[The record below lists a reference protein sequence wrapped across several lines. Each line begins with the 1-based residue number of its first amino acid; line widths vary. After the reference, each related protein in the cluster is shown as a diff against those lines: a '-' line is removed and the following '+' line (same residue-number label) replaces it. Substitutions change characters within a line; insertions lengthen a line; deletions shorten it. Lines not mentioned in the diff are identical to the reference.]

1 MEKLKKAIDAAAQA
15 FIVAFIRTYQ
25 LTLGPLMP
33 MSCRFEPSCSRYAL
47 EAVRKHG
54 PWRGSALAAL
64 RIIRCNPL
72 NAGGYDPVP

>member
-1 MEKLKKAIDAAAQA
+1 MNKLKRAIDAAAQA
-15 FIVAFIRTYQ
+15 FIVAFIRAYRF
-25 LTLGPLMP
+25 TLGPLMP

-64 RIIRCNPL
+64 RVIRCNPL

>member
-1 MEKLKKAIDAAAQA
+1 MKRARKAIDAAAKA
-15 FIVAFIRTYQ
+15 LVVGLIRSYQ
-25 LTLGPLMP
+25 LALGPLMP

>member
-1 MEKLKKAIDAAAQA
+1 MNKLERAIDAAAEA
-15 FIVAFIRTYQ
+15 FIVAFIRAYQ
-25 LTLGPLMP
+25 LTVGPLMP

-54 PWRGSALAAL
+54 PWRGFALAAL

>member
-1 MEKLKKAIDAAAQA
+1 MEKLKKAIDGAAQA

-25 LTLGPLMP
+25 FTLGPLMP